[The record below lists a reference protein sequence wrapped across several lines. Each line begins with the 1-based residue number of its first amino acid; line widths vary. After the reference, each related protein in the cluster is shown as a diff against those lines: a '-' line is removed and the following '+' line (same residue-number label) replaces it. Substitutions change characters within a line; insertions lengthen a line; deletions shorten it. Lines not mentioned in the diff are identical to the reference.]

1 MPLATWRQGRQ
12 MQVDFGKTAEDYS
25 RHRAGFPEALF
36 ERLVER
42 GIAAPGQSLLDLGT
56 GTGSLARG
64 FARRGVRVTAVDI
77 SQEMLDA
84 AAVLAAEAG
93 LEIAL
98 RQAGAEA
105 TGLPGGSF
113 DSVTAGQCWHWFDSA
128 AAAAEV
134 RRLLRPQGG
143 LAICNFDWLPLAGN
157 VVAASEA
164 LIEAHNPDWR
174 FGGGDGF
181 HGRHARALAEAGF
194 GAIESFSFDLDLPYS
209 HEAWRGRIRAS
220 AGVGGSLAPAAVA
233 AFDAAHAELLAER
246 FSEEPLAVPHRC
258 FALLAR
264 RSAKTP

>member
-1 MPLATWRQGRQ
+1 
-12 MQVDFGKTAEDYS
+12 MQVDFGRTAEDYS

-36 ERLVER
+36 ERLLR
-42 GIAAPGQSLLDLGT
+42 WQIGTPGQSLLDLGS

-64 FARRGVRVTAVDI
+64 FARRGARVTALDV

-84 AAVLAAEAG
+84 AAALAAGDG
-93 LEIAL
+93 LEIAF
-98 RQAGAEA
+98 RRAGAEA
-105 TGLPGGSF
+105 TGLRGGSF

-134 RRLLRPQGG
+134 QRLLRPDGR
-143 LAICNFDWLPLAGN
+143 LAICHFDWLPLAGN

-181 HGRHARALAEAGF
+181 HGRPARALAEAGF
-194 GAIESFSFDLDLPYS
+194 GGIESFSFDLEVPYS

-233 AFDAAHAELLAER
+233 AFDAAHAELLAKR
-246 FSEEPLAVPHRC
+246 FPKDPLAVPHRC
-258 FALLAR
+258 FALLAL
-264 RSAKTP
+264 RSAGSS